1 MIEETAVSVVE
12 TTGLTKRFGATT
24 AVDDVSLE
32 VRRGEVYGFVGLNG
46 AGKTTFMRMLVGLAR
61 PTSGRLSVLGS
72 SSLTNDVLRNVG
84 TTIERAAFHPR
95 MTGRQNLT
103 LLARYT
109 GLNAADVD
117 ASLETVDLTS
127 RADDRFRTYSLGM
140 KQRLA
145 LASALMG
152 NPKLLLLDEP
162 TNGLDPSGMA
172 AMRDLIR
179 EQAAR
184 GCTVMLSSHLLGEI
198 AQVCDRVGVIHHG
211 RLIAVGTTGE
221 IEARYGAR
229 PALLV
234 TCDDVAK
241 AAVIIREMDT
251 VDDVREH
258 GADALLVSAPEEA
271 AGAVTA
277 ALVSAGITVRGI
289 RPNER
294 SLEDVFLEMTGDTV
308 SEGRP

>member
-1 MIEETAVSVVE
+1 MTDPTDGLAIE
-12 TTGLTKRFGATT
+12 TTGLTKRFAKQT
-24 AVDDVSLE
+24 AVDDVTLD

-46 AGKTTFMRMLVGLAR
+46 AGKTTLMRMLVGLAR
-61 PTSGRLSVLGS
+61 PTSGTLKVLGS
-72 SSLTNDVLRNVG
+72 SQLTNTVLRRVG
-84 TTIERAAFHPR
+84 TTIEKPAFYPG

-103 LLARYT
+103 LLARYAGMT
-109 GLNAADVD
+109 KADID
-117 ASLETVDLTS
+117 ASLKTVDLAG
-127 RADDRFRTYSLGM
+127 RADDKFRTYSLGM

-145 LASALMG
+145 LAAALMG
-152 NPKLLLLDEP
+152 EAELLILDEP

-211 RLIAVGTTGE
+211 RLIAVGTTEE
-221 IEARYGAR
+221 IESKYGAR

-234 TCDDVAK
+234 TCDEIAR
-241 AAVIIREMDT
+241 AATIAAELDT
-251 VDDVREH
+251 VEEVREQ
-258 GADALLVSAPEEA
+258 ADGLLVFAPETA
-271 AGAVTA
+271 AGPLTS
-277 ALVSAGITVRGI
+277 ALVAAGVTVRGI

-294 SLEDVFLEMTGDTV
+294 SLEDVFLEMTSDTTG
-308 SEGRP
+308 ERQA